1 MVMAACPEHDRLRSF
16 LLGRLLLIIRAV
28 FRRFKVDR
36 CALVEDHAVV
46 TAAVL
51 RGRVLVV
58 FAVTGLW
65 RDEDVV
71 FWAAGVGVPDA
82 AGVSQRTRR
91 AGGRSQQVSSQ
102 LRN

>member
-36 CALVEDHAVV
+36 CALVKDHAVV

-71 FWAAGVGVPDA
+71 FGVLDLLLVCRAKVRHEGGLVGVD
-82 AGVSQRTRR
+82 VIDIF
-91 AGGRSQQVSSQ
+91 
-102 LRN
+102 